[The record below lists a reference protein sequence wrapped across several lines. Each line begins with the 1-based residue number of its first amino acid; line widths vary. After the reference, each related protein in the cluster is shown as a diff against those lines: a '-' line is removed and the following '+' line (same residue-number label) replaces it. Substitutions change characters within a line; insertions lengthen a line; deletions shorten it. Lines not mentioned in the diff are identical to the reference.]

1 MDQSMGEMCHGAP
14 SLDPIASGPVCSAHP
29 GESQAS
35 MSIAVGEEIHGKD
48 FLDDG
53 ASVGFSARCTEATSG
68 WTRRVR
74 IGKAPVEREMSAARN
89 SALELSV
96 RAYITKRDVNVA
108 NPVIGTSFD
117 SIDEAYNFYNLYS
130 WEVGFGIRLSKSR
143 LNVNRS
149 RCMQEIVCGCAPVKD
164 NTRSSRCGFNAM
176 IRLLRSEDNGWYIS
190 LRQNNVSL
198 GKVFSIVGSFFGC
211 IENVPFTKRA
221 LKTLCGKINKEQSDS
236 DSRKTMDILSEMKAN
251 DPTFNYIVQVDEESR
266 IKTLMWVNDQA
277 RSMELAIEAE
287 LPNTVHR
294 DSEESYQEKR
304 TSLSGVSLRFNLPIE
319 RHASKIYTRAMFEQ
333 FGEALYKA
341 GAYVVDVVQPMAIYK
356 LTHVDAATRARW
368 SKVEFIVKVNDDKS
382 FFICECGSFEYSGMA
397 SVLGQGPIARCEVD
411 NSRDGTQI
419 ANCEEHVYI
428 EEGTGDFDPLVAGVC
443 CAEELVLDDGDNA
456 SGVGAVDDKA
466 DEDDAHN
473 RPTKR
478 AKL

>member
-1 MDQSMGEMCHGAP
+1 MSAANKKSQISCVFP
-14 SLDPIASGPVCSAHP
+14 WICSLDPIASGPVCSAHP

-74 IGKAPVEREMSAARN
+74 IGKAPIETEMSAARK

-96 RAYITKRDVNVA
+96 RAYITKCDGNVA

-117 SIDEAYNFYNLYS
+117 SVDEAYNFYNLYS

-149 RCMQEIVCGCAPVKD
+149 RCMQEIVCGCA
-164 NTRSSRCGFNAM
+164 
-176 IRLLRSEDNGWYIS
+176 
-190 LRQNNVSL
+190 
-198 GKVFSIVGSFFGC
+198 
-211 IENVPFTKRA
+211 
-221 LKTLCGKINKEQSDS
+221 
-236 DSRKTMDILSEMKAN
+236 
-251 DPTFNYIVQVDEESR
+251 
-266 IKTLMWVNDQA
+266 
-277 RSMELAIEAE
+277 
-287 LPNTVHR
+287 
-294 DSEESYQEKR
+294 
-304 TSLSGVSLRFNLPIE
+304 
-319 RHASKIYTRAMFEQ
+319 
-333 FGEALYKA
+333 
-341 GAYVVDVVQPMAIYK
+341 
-356 LTHVDAATRARW
+356 
-368 SKVEFIVKVNDDKS
+368 
-382 FFICECGSFEYSGMA
+382 
-397 SVLGQGPIARCEVD
+397 IAD
-411 NSRDGTQI
+411 
-419 ANCEEHVYI
+419 CEEHVYI